1 MMENLGDIG
10 IGVVAAVL
18 ILREVFSFL
27 KSQKLTAIAGD
38 DPHDRIEADL
48 ATLVASTG
56 QMAAMMLK
64 TDDGG
69 TPLVYTPRSLTTAID
84 QLAKNIDRL
93 TDKVERVV

>member
-1 MMENLGDIG
+1 MENLGDIG

-27 KSQKLTAIAGD
+27 KSQKLAATVGD

-64 TDDGG
+64 TDDSG

-84 QLAKNIDRL
+84 ALAKNIDRL
-93 TDKVERVV
+93 TDKVERVG